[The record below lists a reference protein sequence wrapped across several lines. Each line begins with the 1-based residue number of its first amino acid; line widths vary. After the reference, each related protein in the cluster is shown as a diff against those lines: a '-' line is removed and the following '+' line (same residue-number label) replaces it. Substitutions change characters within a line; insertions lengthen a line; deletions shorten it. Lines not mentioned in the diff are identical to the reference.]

1 MAQVN
6 SFNKRFPSALYG
18 KDSGWEDVLA
28 GMNPKIDL
36 DTLLK
41 IQIMKT

>member
-18 KDSGWEDVLA
+18 KNSGWEDVLA
-28 GMNPKIDL
+28 GMDPKIDL
-36 DTLLK
+36 DTYSK
-41 IQIMKT
+41 FKS